1 MKNIFYNAI
10 EGNIRAGWRMGIF
23 TGVLVGMTFVFGM
36 PTRWIMTHTHIVPQ
50 FVAGESVFYAALL
63 LSTWLIAKYLERRP
77 PFSSVGFSL
86 NDDIMREL
94 GQGLLIGGGMMTI
107 IFVTEY
113 GLGMV
118 TLSFKPLTL
127 VEMSRLFGASVF
139 IFVMGA
145 AGEELLFR
153 GYLFQTMVE
162 GMGKIIAVVAFA
174 LFFGYAHWRNPNV
187 TTFSLINVALAGVW
201 LSIAYFKTRT
211 LWFPIALHFSWNFL
225 QNHIYSFPVSGIQFE
240 KFQLGTLVQSG
251 PAWLTGGSF
260 GPEGGALTTVMLVC
274 SGAFIYFSP
283 WIRMSEK
290 AWTREK
296 WKAEKAAVEIA
307 AQSNETQSEGMRE
320 KGRGM
325 A

>member
-1 MKNIFYNAI
+1 MKNIFYNAM

-23 TGVLVGMTFVFGM
+23 TAVLTGISIAFGM
-36 PTRWIMTHTHIVPQ
+36 PTRWIMTHTHVIPQ
-50 FVAGESVFYAALL
+50 FVAGESVFYGALL
-63 LSTWLIAKYLERRP
+63 LSTWLVAKYLEQRP
-77 PFSSVGFSL
+77 AFSSVGFSL
-86 NDDIMREL
+86 NGNIMREL

-107 IFVTEY
+107 IFITEY
-113 GLGMV
+113 SLGMV

-127 VEMSRLFGASVF
+127 FELSRLFGASVF

-162 GMGKIIAVVAFA
+162 GTGKIIAVLTFA

-187 TTFSLINVALAGVW
+187 TAFSLINVGLAGVW

-225 QNHIYSFPVSGIQFE
+225 QNHVFSFPVSGIQFE

-251 PAWLTGGSF
+251 PAWFTGGSF
-260 GPEGGALTTVMLVC
+260 GPEGGALTTALLMC

-283 WIRMSEK
+283 WITMSDK
-290 AWTREK
+290 VWTLEK
-296 WKAEKAAVEIA
+296 WKLEKASVELTVQVGDA
-307 AQSNETQSEGMRE
+307 PLGGEG
-320 KGRGM
+320 
-325 A
+325 

>member
-1 MKNIFYNAI
+1 MKNIFYNVI

-23 TGVLVGMTFVFGM
+23 TVVLAGMTFAFGM
-36 PTRWIMTHTHIVPQ
+36 PTRWIMTHTHIIPQ
-50 FVAGESVFYAALL
+50 FVAGESVFYGALL
-63 LSTWLIAKYLERRP
+63 LSTWLVAKYLERRP
-77 PFSSVGFSL
+77 AFSSVGFSW
-86 NDDIMREL
+86 NDNIMREL

-118 TLSFKPLTL
+118 TLSFKSLTL
-127 VEMSRLFGASVF
+127 LEISRLFGASVF

-162 GMGKIIAVVAFA
+162 GTGKIIAVVTFA

-187 TTFSLINVALAGVW
+187 TALSLINVGLAGVW

-225 QNHIYSFPVSGIQFE
+225 QNHIFSFPVSGLQFE

-260 GPEGGALTTVMLVC
+260 GPEGGALTTLMLVC
-274 SGAFIYFSP
+274 SGGLIYYSP

-296 WKAEKAAVEIA
+296 WKAEKAAVDLA
-307 AQSNETQSEGMRE
+307 AQSNETQS
-320 KGRGM
+320 KG
-325 A
+325 

>member
-23 TGVLVGMTFVFGM
+23 TMVLAGTTLVFGI
-36 PTRWIMTHTHIVPQ
+36 PTRWIMTHIPIVPQ
-50 FVAGESVFYAALL
+50 FVAGESVFYGALL
-63 LSTWLIAKYLERRP
+63 LSTWLVAKYLERRP
-77 PFSSVGFSL
+77 PFPSVGFSV
-86 NDDIMREL
+86 NDNIMREL
-94 GQGLLIGGGMMTI
+94 GQGVLIGGGMMTI

-118 TLSFKPLTL
+118 TMSFKSLTL
-127 VEMSRLFGASVF
+127 LELSRLFGASVF

-162 GMGKIIAVVAFA
+162 GAGKIIAVVAFA
-174 LFFGYAHWRNPNV
+174 LFFGYAHLKNPNV
-187 TTFSLINVALAGVW
+187 TTFSLINVGLAGVW

-211 LWFPIALHFSWNFL
+211 LWFPIGLHFSWNFL
-225 QNHIYSFPVSGIQFE
+225 QNHVFSFPVSGLQFE

-274 SGAFIYFSP
+274 SGTFIYYSP

-290 AWTREK
+290 TWTREK
-296 WKAEKAAVEIA
+296 WKAEKAAAEFA
-307 AQSNETQSEGMRE
+307 A
-320 KGRGM
+320 KGGD
-325 A
+325 AQFGGEA